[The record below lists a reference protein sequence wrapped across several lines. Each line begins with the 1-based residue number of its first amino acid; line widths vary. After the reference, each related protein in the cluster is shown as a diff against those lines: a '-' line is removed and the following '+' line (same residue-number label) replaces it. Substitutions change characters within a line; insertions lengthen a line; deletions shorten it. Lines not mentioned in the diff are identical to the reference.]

1 MTHTKE
7 QEAFNVIKRTID
19 LALQSGVIKSIE
31 DSKLVFDSLGTL
43 YSMIEEKSKSETK
56 VEAVHDIGNA
66 KS

>member
-43 YSMIEEKSKSETK
+43 YSMIEEKSKAETK
-56 VEAVHDIGNA
+56 VEGVHELNS
-66 KS
+66 K

>member
-31 DSKLVFDSLGTL
+31 DSKLVFDSLAIIFE
-43 YSMIEEKSKSETK
+43 SIEEKKNDIK
-56 VEAVHDIGNA
+56 VEKKDINDI
-66 KS
+66 